1 MVLFL
6 ICRKIV
12 PKQKQNKQDLNYL
25 EFQVSFIRLV
35 PIWVQTCYCNTNVL
49 TLHIKL
55 IIMDIAIQK
64 KAQSFRLPIDLIERL
79 KKMAKRQNRSLN
91 NFVECA
97 LLDIAY
103 SEPNAE
109 TKAAIEEAKSGKL
122 QGPLDVSSVE
132 AMYKSMGL

>member
-1 MVLFL
+1 
-6 ICRKIV
+6 
-12 PKQKQNKQDLNYL
+12 
-25 EFQVSFIRLV
+25 
-35 PIWVQTCYCNTNVL
+35 
-49 TLHIKL
+49 
-55 IIMDIAIQK
+55 
-64 KAQSFRLPIDLIERL
+64 
-79 KKMAKRQNRSLN
+79 MAKPQSRSLN

-122 QGPLDVSSVE
+122 PGPLDVSSVE